1 MKRIYC
7 FIIAVVL
14 TTQNFDAQYVG
25 QDPDFTSLSNVG
37 QVVFSNTGNIYR
49 GYLGIYSPNS
59 SMNYNITRYLPNG
72 TVDPNFGNNGT
83 ISPSQNITF
92 RAEVENNLYLSSGN
106 KVLKFNFNGTPN
118 SAFGNNGECILN
130 IPDNGSIV
138 NLVVSSDQSIYVKT
152 SSTSGYN
159 LFKVLPTGAVDAAF
173 GVKNFGALNF
183 NLSKI
188 NNNSLVISHTGSN
201 TNEYKL
207 IKYTPQGDLDT
218 TFGNMGNLILPYV
231 PNEVLV
237 DKQNKIITRQGGTLR
252 KYNTDGILD
261 TGFGNNGEFN
271 LSSLTTELV
280 VISNMDIDKNNKI
293 MLFGNISSSKRF
305 FIGRINT
312 NGTPDTTFSGNATSA
327 FYMSAPDMTLSWST
341 LTYCKST
348 DDDKYNCYTNQRMGL
363 ASYQQNVIKFTSNFP
378 ASLSTSEAEIKNV
391 EIYSN
396 PVSDVLNIRLGIN
409 EKLQKINIYSM
420 DGRLVFTGTDEKT
433 DIKFL
438 SAGNYLLEV
447 KTNKNTY
454 NKKIIKN

>member
-1 MKRIYC
+1 M
-7 FIIAVVL
+7 
-14 TTQNFDAQYVG
+14 
-25 QDPDFTSLSNVG
+25 
-37 QVVFSNTGNIYR
+37 
-49 GYLGIYSPNS
+49 
-59 SMNYNITRYLPNG
+59 
-72 TVDPNFGNNGT
+72 
-83 ISPSQNITF
+83 
-92 RAEVENNLYLSSGN
+92 
-106 KVLKFNFNGTPN
+106 
-118 SAFGNNGECILN
+118 
-130 IPDNGSIV
+130 
-138 NLVVSSDQSIYVKT
+138 
-152 SSTSGYN
+152 
-159 LFKVLPTGAVDAAF
+159 
-173 GVKNFGALNF
+173 KNFGALNF

-327 FYMSAPDMTLSWST
+327 FYMSAPDMTLS
-341 LTYCKST
+341 
-348 DDDKYNCYTNQRMGL
+348 
-363 ASYQQNVIKFTSNFP
+363 
-378 ASLSTSEAEIKNV
+378 
-391 EIYSN
+391 
-396 PVSDVLNIRLGIN
+396 
-409 EKLQKINIYSM
+409 
-420 DGRLVFTGTDEKT
+420 
-433 DIKFL
+433 
-438 SAGNYLLEV
+438 
-447 KTNKNTY
+447 
-454 NKKIIKN
+454 